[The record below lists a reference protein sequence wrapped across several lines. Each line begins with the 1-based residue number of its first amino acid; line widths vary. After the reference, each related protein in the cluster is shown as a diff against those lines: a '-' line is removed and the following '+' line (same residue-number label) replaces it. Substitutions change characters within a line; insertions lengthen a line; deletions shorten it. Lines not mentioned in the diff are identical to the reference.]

1 MGTPDRLGHTPQAP
15 VAGALLVVAPE
26 RADLLDRPLDYF
38 LADNYRRRAL
48 CAALRAV
55 LAAKAMS
62 RADAL
67 RLADFLAR
75 DVELRS
81 RDEEEDLFPALRR
94 RAKRGDDL
102 EPLLQRLADEGAPP
116 ARLRKALER
125 ALAEPGDALR
135 LRKPL
140 ADEIRAFV
148 DRELRRVAIENG
160 IVLAIAGLRLQ
171 PADLAAIGAGMKGRR
186 GGGKPSV

>member
-1 MGTPDRLGHTPQAP
+1 MGTPDARGHTRQAP

-26 RADLLDRPLDYF
+26 RVDLLDKPLDYF

-55 LAAKAMS
+55 VAAKAMS
-62 RADAL
+62 RADAR
-67 RLADFLAR
+67 RLAEFLAR
-75 DVELRS
+75 DVELRR
-81 RDEEEDLFPALRR
+81 RDEAEDLFPALRR
-94 RAKRGDDL
+94 RAKPGDEL
-102 EPLLQRLADEGAPP
+102 EPLLERLAEEGAPP
-116 ARLRKALER
+116 ARLGKALER
-125 ALAEPGDALR
+125 ALAETAKGDTLR

-186 GGGKPSV
+186 GRAN